1 MKTGLTLSQMAAE
14 LTRQA
19 AAKRDF
25 VADSPKLSIAP
36 DGNLLGIGASAM
48 PLTELARKQVHS
60 TFRVP
65 AEFAE
70 RLHKN
75 HPAIYAPMLTG
86 LFAEDPQQRLVRTM
100 DGKVRAFLSGRYR
113 PLDNHDLAEAILPT
127 LMEMPE
133 LRIESTQ
140 ITETRFYLKAVFPRI
155 EREVVKGDVVQLGLA
170 ISNSEVGAGALSVHP
185 LVFRLVC
192 LNGMICPDHG
202 QRRFHIGR
210 KAEERDEAY
219 EVYTDRT
226 RNLDN
231 AAFFSKLRDTVRA
244 SLNDLTLESIVA
256 KMREAKDQPLLAAKA
271 PEIVELVGE
280 RFGHSEGTRAGILGH
295 LIGGGDLTRYGLM
308 NAITRQS
315 QDEEDYDT
323 ATRLETDG
331 SRIIELGQGEWQ
343 KLAA

>member
-1 MKTGLTLSQMAAE
+1 MKTGLTLEQMAAE

-25 VADSPKLSIAP
+25 IADSPKLSMS
-36 DGNLLGIGASAM
+36 NASLVMANSSFEVS
-48 PLTELARKQVHS
+48 ELARKQMAGA
-60 TFRVP
+60 FKVP
-65 AEFAE
+65 VEYSE
-70 RLHKN
+70 RLLKS
-75 HPAIYAPMLTG
+75 HPALYDNTFTTLFREAP
-86 LFAEDPQQRLVRTM
+86 EQKLVRTM
-100 DGKVRAFLSGRYR
+100 DGRARAFLSGRYR

-140 ITETRFYLKAVFPRI
+140 ITESRFFLKAVFPRI
-155 EREVVKGDVVQLGLA
+155 QQEVSKGDVVQLGVA

-202 QRRFHIGR
+202 QRKYHIGR
-210 KAEERDEAY
+210 KADERDEAY

-244 SLNDLTLESIVA
+244 SLNALTLQAIVS
-256 KMREAKDQPLLAAKA
+256 KMRDAKEQPIHAQLA
-271 PEIVELVGE
+271 PQIVELVGDK
-280 RFGHSEGTRAGILGH
+280 FGHQEGTRAGILGH
-295 LIGGGDLTRYGLM
+295 LISGGDLSRYGLM

-315 QDEEDYDT
+315 QDEVDYDT

-331 SRIIELGQGEWQ
+331 SRIIELSQSEWQ